1 MTRPDPEQPPG
12 SRPPSTPQN
21 VESGV
26 YLRQLHPELGPGQ
39 GGDFVPSSH
48 SGVQAGPLVPPRDGG
63 EAEGRGGTG
72 GESRSS
78 GLYQMGP
85 ATPIPASRKVYEPS
99 DSEIHVSPVLPTSPP
114 PRGKS
119 GGKDN
124 LSGSRE
130 IPPLPPPPDDRP
142 SPVYIMALKLY
153 AAAVTGLLLFLWL
166 RSVIVDL
173 IVGSDGR

>member
-12 SRPPSTPQN
+12 SRPSAAPQN

-39 GGDFVPSSH
+39 GADFVPSSH
-48 SGVQAGPLVPPRDGG
+48 SGIQEGPIVPPPLGPR
-63 EAEGRGGTG
+63 EAGG
-72 GESRSS
+72 GESRGS

-85 ATPIPASRKVYEPS
+85 ATPIPASRKVYEPG
-99 DSEIHVSPVLPTSPP
+99 DSEIHVSPLLPAASP

-119 GGKDN
+119 GGKDS

-142 SPVYIMALKLY
+142 SPFYVMALKLY

-166 RSVIVDL
+166 RSVLIDL